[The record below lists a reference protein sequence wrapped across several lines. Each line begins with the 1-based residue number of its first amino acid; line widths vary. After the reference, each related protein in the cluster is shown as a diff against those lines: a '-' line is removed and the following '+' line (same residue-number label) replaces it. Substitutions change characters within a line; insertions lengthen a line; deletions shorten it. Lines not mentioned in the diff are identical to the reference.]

1 MAVAVNKRSVMTLFS
16 DTTNIYGHQI
26 RFVLAEKGVTAE
38 FEYVDVNNLPQE
50 LLDLNPYGTI
60 PTLID
65 RDLTLFEPHIA
76 LEYLDERF
84 PHPPLMQVYPIARAQ
99 SRLIMYR
106 IAHEWYSAYE
116 TIMRNESATAV
127 NNARKLLQDDLT
139 AISAI
144 FKEKEYFMSDDFSL
158 NDCYMAPLLWRLP
171 LLGIKLPKVAE
182 KNLQPYM
189 ARLFERPA
197 FIESLTE
204 DEKKIQGLA

>member
-1 MAVAVNKRSVMTLFS
+1 MVVAVNKRSVMTLFS

-26 RFVLAEKGVTAE
+26 RLVLAEKGVTAE
-38 FEYVDVNNLPQE
+38 VEVVESSNLPQE

-65 RDLTLFEPHIA
+65 RDLTLYEPHIA

-84 PHPPLMQVYPIARAQ
+84 PHPPLMPVYPIARAN

-106 IAHEWYSAYE
+106 IRREWYSAYE
-116 TIMRNESATAV
+116 TIIDNPESKNAAA
-127 NNARKLLQDDLT
+127 ARKVLLEDLT

-144 FKEKEYFMSDDFSL
+144 FKEKDYFMSDDFGL

-171 LLGIKLPKVAE
+171 LLGIEFPKVAE
-182 KNLQPYM
+182 KNLTPYM
-189 ARLFERPA
+189 NRLFERAA

-204 DEKKIQGLA
+204 DEKKIRA